1 MDNLNL
7 FHELEA
13 ILRMNSRYCMEDGTL
28 IKNKI
33 VEDALSLEPEL
44 LKYILRHEGL
54 KKIFFCEVN
63 GVMVFDKVKFQHFV
77 MNKSFLPDSYTSYK
91 NKIGLTTDDGSFI
104 SESRHVVLAWPYKDC
119 ILEGGQT
126 KEEAKRDEIFW
137 SETLA
142 PDEINRL
149 TEPKAFAG
157 FKRYDKDGE
166 HDVEH
171 LLPTDNLIIKGN
183 NLLALYSL
191 RKMYTNKI
199 KLIYIDPPYNTGN
212 DGFGY
217 NDNFN
222 HSSWLSFMRTRLMVA
237 RDLLSSDGLIF
248 ISIDTSRN
256 NANGVVGSPEM
267 PYLHI
272 ILDEIFGRKNFIGH
286 LHWKKKKQPSFL
298 SKIAGVMESILIYAK
313 DESNIRKLQMGQTT
327 DTTKRID
334 NADNPYSERTITKG
348 IRFMGEPNFVIKKGK
363 YQNKT
368 MTTEFLQDVVVKDG
382 RTQNDFK
389 AIARYRTSQSEIN
402 KFCSRDLMYITANC
416 SFRRFKTK
424 DEMDAGKTITDL
436 LLDWGQNQDATE
448 ELRKLFEITN
458 DEKAFDNPKPEL
470 LMSNI
475 ILVATEKGDIVLDY
489 HLGSGTTAAVAHKLE
504 RQYIGVEQ
512 MDYINTLDIPR
523 LQKVIEGEQ
532 GGISKSA
539 NWQGGGSFVYCEL
552 AKANQQFVDEINKA
566 KSHKALVA
574 IWQKMQSTG
583 YLNYKIN
590 VSTFEENAKDFES
603 LSFDNQKRFLIEC
616 LDKNMLYIPV
626 SDMES
631 EEYAV
636 SEEDKRLTKEFYKK
650 K

>member
-44 LKYILRHEGL
+44 LKYILSHEGL
-54 KKIFFCEVN
+54 KKNFFCEVN

-298 SKIAGVMESILIYAK
+298 SKIAGVMESVLIYAK
-313 DESNIRKLQMGQTT
+313 DESNIGKLQMGQTT

-402 KFCSRDLMYITANC
+402 KFCLQDLMYITANC

-626 SDMES
+626 GDMES

-636 SEEDKRLTKEFYKK
+636 SDEDKRLTKEFYKK
-650 K
+650 N